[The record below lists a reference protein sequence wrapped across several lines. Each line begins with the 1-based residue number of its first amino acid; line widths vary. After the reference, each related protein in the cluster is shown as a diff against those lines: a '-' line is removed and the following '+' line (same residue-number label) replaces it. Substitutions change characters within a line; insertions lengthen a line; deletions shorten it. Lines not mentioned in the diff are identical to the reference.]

1 MPPNPPPDHDD
12 PVVNKS
18 LSVSLFSWT
27 LILMLTLVW
36 ALYDEVV
43 TLRPWKGYQARFAG
57 LYAAHLKQLKPK
69 KAMQEKEIKESD
81 EYQRLQQQVE
91 EASQAAATQTSAI
104 RNRIANGI
112 NPRTNTVRPAFQ
124 ALRGEIGA
132 LTYQLE
138 ISTSEST
145 KESLAADIEGGKQRQ
160 QELDL
165 ALDDGSGDTETVSW
179 TYPQLEAEMSRLREL
194 RVKLQSEL
202 VALGGPAG
210 EAQRQLDAYL
220 QNLMY
225 GLTETQIQGLINK
238 MEQFEVS
245 IKQIHLSD
253 IDWVDR
259 CESCHAGTRE
269 PVELTKASMG
279 GEAVFTSHPSRD
291 LLKIHDPEEFGCT
304 PCHNGNGRATS
315 SVTKGH
321 GRYKHWLW
329 PLFEKENIEA
339 GCQQCHSQEIVT
351 PQAEVLNKG
360 RELFLNKG
368 CWGCHRFEGFD
379 KEADLLSDVRNEI
392 KFRDKEKA
400 ANEKQVR
407 RNNELADDPDTS
419 DEQASYYNARSQALQ
434 LANSQLDARLT
445 TLKAERKSLTQEVRK
460 FGPSLKEVRVK
471 LRKEWIPVWLKN
483 PHEFRPGT
491 KMPVFRLEEDEIQA
505 IAAYVWQNGVEGSL
519 QKHPP
524 GDAARGREL
533 FETRGCLGCH
543 SIGEGEQKMGGSF
556 AANLSRVGEKTN
568 YDFLVRWIH
577 DPAEVTPEAGAT
589 GDEVH
594 LIPVMPNLRLTFADA
609 RDIASYLLA
618 QKTDAT
624 YAAAD
629 YMDDPERAEEGLAL
643 ARRYGCAGCHEI
655 SGLETEGRIGTELTL
670 EGSKPIERLDF
681 ALFTHPAKVEGWY
694 SHKGF
699 FEQKLQDPAFFD
711 QGKVREP
718 GERLRMPN
726 FNLTD
731 DEITALTTFLLG
743 AVDTALPANYRF
755 EPEDERADIQRGWW
769 MVRRYNCTGCHQIR
783 PGDETSFMGMER
795 YQDPDW
801 VEQMPPQLYSEGA
814 RVRPDWLISFLS
826 NPALSETDIHR
837 NGIREYLHAR
847 MPTFQFTERQV
858 RTLMRF
864 FMARSSQPHPYI
876 DDQLAPLS
884 AAERTLARR
893 LFTSRGAPCLKC
905 HMTGDPGHDRNA
917 TAPNFLVAAER
928 LKPDWTR
935 RWMLEPAGIAP
946 GTAMPSELFRHEQG
960 RWIFDGPL
968 PAIFEGYEGDHADL
982 LVRYM
987 FQFTPAELRRLRS
1000 SSVQ

>member
-12 PVVNKS
+12 PVVHNS
-18 LSVSLFSWT
+18 LSVSLFFST

-43 TLRPWKGYQARFAG
+43 TLRPWKDYQARFAG
-57 LYAAHLKQLKPK
+57 LYAAHLEQLKPQQAK
-69 KAMQEKEIKESD
+69 REKEIKGSD

-91 EASQAAATQTSAI
+91 EAGQAAAERISAI
-104 RNRIANGI
+104 RNRVTNGI
-112 NPRTNTVRPAFQ
+112 VPRTNTVRQGFQ

-138 ISTSEST
+138 TSTSAGA
-145 KESLAADIEGGKQRQ
+145 KESLAADIEGVQQRQ
-160 QELDL
+160 QEINL
-165 ALDDGSGDTETVSW
+165 ALDDGSGKTETASW
-179 TYPQLEAEMSRLREL
+179 TYQQLEAEMARLRDL
-194 RVKLQSEL
+194 GAKLQAEL
-202 VALGGPAG
+202 VGLGKPARQ
-210 EAQRQLDAYL
+210 ARQQLDAYL
-220 QNLMY
+220 QNLLY
-225 GLTETQIQGLINK
+225 GLTATQIQGLINK

-245 IKQIHLSD
+245 IKQIHLND

-279 GEAVFTSHPSRD
+279 GEAVFASHPNRD

-315 SVTKGH
+315 SMTKGH

-339 GCQQCHSQEIVT
+339 GCHQCHSQEVVT

-379 KEADLLSDVRNEI
+379 KESDLLSDVRNEI
-392 KFRDKEKA
+392 KFRTDEKA

-407 RNNELADDPDTS
+407 RNNDLGDEAAD
-419 DEQASYYNARSQALQ
+419 DEQANRYYARAQALQ
-434 LANSQLDARLT
+434 LTNSQLDARLT
-445 TLKAERKSLTQEVRK
+445 TLEAERKSLLQEVRK
-460 FGPSLKEVRVK
+460 FGPSLKEARVK

-491 KMPVFRLEEDEIQA
+491 KMPVFRLEEDEIEA
-505 IAAYVWQNGVEGSL
+505 IAAYVWQNGVRGSL
-519 QKHPP
+519 PKHPP
-524 GDAARGREL
+524 GNAERGREL
-533 FETRGCLGCH
+533 LETRGCLGCH
-543 SIGEGEQKMGGSF
+543 SIGEGERKMGGSF
-556 AANLSRVGEKTN
+556 AANLSRVGEKTT

-589 GDEVH
+589 GDKAH
-594 LIPVMPNLRLTFADA
+594 LIPVMPNLRLTFAEA
-609 RDIASYLLA
+609 RDIAGYLME
-618 QKTDAT
+618 QKTGAV

-629 YMDDPERAEEGLAL
+629 YMDDPQRAEEGLAL
-643 ARRYGCAGCHEI
+643 VRRYGCAGCHEI

-694 SHKGF
+694 DHKGF
-699 FEQKLQDPAFFD
+699 FEHKLKDPAFFD
-711 QGKVREP
+711 QGKVKEP
-718 GERLRMPN
+718 SGRLRMPN
-726 FNLTD
+726 FNLTG

-743 AVDTALPANYRF
+743 AVDTALPAHYRF

-783 PGDETSFMGMER
+783 PGDETSFMAMER
-795 YQDPDW
+795 YEDPDW

-814 RVRPDWLISFLS
+814 RVQPDWLVGFLS

-837 NGIREYLHAR
+837 NGVREYLHAR

-864 FMARSSQPHPYI
+864 FMAISSQPHPYI
-876 DDQLAPLS
+876 DDKPALLS
-884 AAERTLARR
+884 ATERTLARR

-905 HMTGDPGHDRNA
+905 HMTGDPAHDRDA

-928 LKPDWTR
+928 LKPDWTY
-935 RWMLEPAGIAP
+935 RWMLEPANIAP

-960 RWIFDGPL
+960 RWIFNGRL
-968 PAIFEGYEGDHADL
+968 PAVFEGYEGDHAQL

-1000 SSVQ
+1000 SGVQ

>member
-27 LILMLTLVW
+27 LILVLTLVW

-43 TLRPWKGYQARFAG
+43 SLRPWKDYQARFAG
-57 LYAAHLKQLKPK
+57 LYAAHLKQLKPRQ
-69 KAMQEKEIKESD
+69 ASREKEIKESD
-81 EYQRLQQQVE
+81 DYQRLQERVE
-91 EASQAAATQTSAI
+91 EASQAAAKQISAI

-112 NPRTNTVRPAFQ
+112 APRTNTVRPAFQ

-138 ISTSEST
+138 ISTSESK
-145 KESLAADIEGGKQRQ
+145 KESLAGDIEGVKQRQ
-160 QELDL
+160 QELAL
-165 ALDDGSGDTETVSW
+165 ALDDGSGNVETVSW
-179 TYPQLEAEMSRLREL
+179 TYPQLEAEMSRLRDL
-194 RVKLQSEL
+194 RVMLQSEL
-202 VALGGPAG
+202 VALGEPAG
-210 EAQRQLDAYL
+210 QARQALDGYL

-225 GLTETQIQGLINK
+225 GLTETQVQGLINK

-245 IKQIHLSD
+245 IKQIHLND

-279 GEAVFTSHPSRD
+279 GEAVFTSHPNRD
-291 LLKIHDPEEFGCT
+291 LLKIHDPEQFGCT

-315 SVTKGH
+315 SVKKGH

-329 PLFEKENIEA
+329 PLFEKENMEA
-339 GCQQCHSQEIVT
+339 GCHQCHTREVVT
-351 PQAEVLNKG
+351 PHAEVLNKG
-360 RELFLNKG
+360 REIFLNKG

-379 KEADLLSDVRNEI
+379 KESDLLSDVRNQI
-392 KFRDKEKA
+392 KVSHNEKA

-407 RNNELADDPDTS
+407 RNNDLGDEAADD
-419 DEQASYYNARSQALQ
+419 EEANGYYARAQALQ
-434 LANSQLDARLT
+434 LTNSQLDARLN
-445 TLKAERKSLTQEVRK
+445 TLETERKSLMQEVRK
-460 FGPSLKEVRVK
+460 FGPSLREVRVK

-491 KMPVFRLEEDEIQA
+491 KMPVFRLEEDAIQA

-524 GDAARGREL
+524 GNAARGREL
-533 FETRGCLGCH
+533 LEIRGCLGCH
-543 SIGEGEQKMGGSF
+543 SIGEGEEKMGGTF

-594 LIPVMPNLRLTFADA
+594 LIPVMPNLRLTFAEA
-609 RDIASYLLA
+609 RDIASYLIV

-643 ARRYGCAGCHEI
+643 VRRYGCAGCHEI
-655 SGLETEGRIGTELTL
+655 SGLENEGRIGTELTL

-694 SHKGF
+694 HHKGF
-699 FEQKLQDPAFFD
+699 FEHKLKDPAFFD
-711 QGKVREP
+711 QGKSKEP
-718 GERLRMPN
+718 AERLRMPN

-743 AVDTALPANYRF
+743 AVDTALPAQYRF
-755 EPEDERADIQRGWW
+755 EPEDARADVQRGWW

-783 PGDETSFMGMER
+783 PGDVTSFMTMER

-801 VEQMPPQLYSEGA
+801 AEQFPPQLYSEGA
-814 RVRPDWLISFLS
+814 RVQPDWLVGFLS
-826 NPALSETDIHR
+826 NPALSETNIHR

-858 RTLMRF
+858 GTLMRF

-884 AAERTLARR
+884 ATERTMARR

-905 HMTGDPGHDRNA
+905 HMTGDARHDRNA
-917 TAPNFLVAAER
+917 TAPNFLVAGER
-928 LKPDWTR
+928 LKPDWTY

-968 PAIFEGYEGDHADL
+968 PAVFEGYEGDHADL